1 MSINTKH
8 MMALDQWFIGGGV
21 LTLYFHFI
29 TVVLRESQ
37 FVRNYSVIK
46 SGDVLKQRL
55 LQICQICW
63 NRLETNNLDKLQTVK
78 NVVIFSFNIRCLFL
92 SYIAVF

>member
-1 MSINTKH
+1 MVYR
-8 MMALDQWFIGGGV
+8 GGGV

-37 FVRNYSVIK
+37 FVRKYSVIK